1 MTETHPP
8 GDEQPTFEDALASL
22 DAVVARL
29 EGGEVGLEEAVGLFE
44 EGQRHLKACRERLAV
59 VQRRIEEITVEG
71 GPVEPPF

>member
-1 MTETHPP
+1 MTDPP
-8 GDEQPTFEDALASL
+8 PTFENALARL
-22 DAVVARL
+22 EAVVARL

-71 GPVEPPF
+71 APAEPPF

>member
-1 MTETHPP
+1 VTENHPP
-8 GDEQPTFEDALASL
+8 GDEQPTFEHALASL

-44 EGQRHLKACRERLAV
+44 DGQRHLKACRERLAV

>member
-1 MTETHPP
+1 MTATPP
-8 GDEQPTFEDALASL
+8 SGDSSPTFEHALASL

-59 VQRRIEEITVEG
+59 VQRRIEEITIEG
-71 GPVEPPF
+71 APVEPPF